1 MGPIKARSMVGAAL
15 GVSARPGVAAAPPA
29 HGRAGPSDALRDI
42 SPLILQQ
49 PTLLLTAQQP
59 SSDSSSSSPSSDST
73 VVDSSTV
80 PDSTLPDTTAPAPP
94 IVVAAAGDLSCPLGD
109 PVTATKCQAG
119 AVSDALLGLPDLQQ
133 FFALGDLQYVAGSL
147 KDFSSSYELTYGR
160 LKAITRPAVG
170 NHEYMTKGAAGYF
183 TYFGAAAGTPGEG
196 WYSFDLGST
205 WHVVVLNSNCGR
217 VGCDVGSAQEQWLRA
232 DLAASTRPCT
242 IGFWHHPLFSSGDHH
257 GSDPRTAPLWQA
269 LLDDG
274 AELVLTGHDHD
285 YERFAPQLADGTPS
299 DVGIRAFVVGTGGR
313 SQHVFAPTPAPN
325 SEARLSGFGYLRLA
339 LGESGY
345 DFAFVSPD
353 GIGARP
359 GLGHLPRAGAA
370 AARHH
375 DDDRRPGSAARVATD
390 DVARVARR
398 STGQSG
404 IDRQS
409 MSAWYVSAFIC
420 RRMGYVDDG
429 RSWVRRRTTSSSRG
443 STQNIVLAAPPHAY
457 SPAEPTTAAR
467 TGSSTTEKPRPNPMP
482 S

>member
-1 MGPIKARSMVGAAL
+1 MGPIKARSVVGTAL
-15 GVSARPGVAAAPPA
+15 GVSVVLVLPLLQPRTGDPVPPT
-29 HGRAGPSDALRDI
+29 PSETSIVDTATTDTVVD
-42 SPLILQQ
+42 SST
-49 PTLLLTAQQP
+49 TL
-59 SSDSSSSSPSSDST
+59 SDSSSSSPSSDST
-73 VVDSSTV
+73 VVDSTTV

-94 IVVAAAGDLSCPLGD
+94 ILVAAAGDLSCPLGD
-109 PVTATKCQAG
+109 PVTATTCQAG

-147 KDFSSSYELTYGR
+147 KDFRSSYELTYGR

-196 WYSFDLGST
+196 WYSFDLGTT

-269 LLDDG
+269 LVDDG

-299 DVGIRAFVVGTGGR
+299 DLGIRAFVVGTGGR

-353 GIGARP
+353 GSV
-359 GLGHLPRAGAA
+359 L
-370 AARHH
+370 
-375 DDDRRPGSAARVATD
+375 DQGSGTCHAP
-390 DVARVARR
+390 
-398 STGQSG
+398 
-404 IDRQS
+404 
-409 MSAWYVSAFIC
+409 
-420 RRMGYVDDG
+420 
-429 RSWVRRRTTSSSRG
+429 
-443 STQNIVLAAPPHAY
+443 APPPPDTTTTTVAPAPPPA
-457 SPAEPTTAAR
+457 SPPTT
-467 TGSSTTEKPRPNPMP
+467 
-482 S
+482 